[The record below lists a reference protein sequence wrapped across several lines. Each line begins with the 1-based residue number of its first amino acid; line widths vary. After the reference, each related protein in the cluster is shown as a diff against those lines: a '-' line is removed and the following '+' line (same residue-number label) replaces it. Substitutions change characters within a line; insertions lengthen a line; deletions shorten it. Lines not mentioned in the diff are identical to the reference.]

1 MGISQVSSNNYGP
14 PIRTEA
20 PAPRVKPA
28 PINIPLQTTGSGNG
42 SVDSAALR
50 VATDKINRTM
60 QGLGNNLEFTVDSE
74 TSMNI
79 VRVVDKETNQTIRQ
93 FPSEEAVAIA
103 KTLDKLQGLL
113 IRAKA

>member
-1 MGISQVSSNNYGP
+1 MEISKAGNVNFSPSVP
-14 PIRTEA
+14 AEA
-20 PAPRVKPA
+20 TAVRAKAAAIDSPVK
-28 PINIPLQTTGSGNG
+28 TVGSGKG

-50 VATDKINRTM
+50 DATDKINLTM
-60 QGLGNNLEFTVDSE
+60 QSLGNNLEFTVDSE
-74 TSMNI
+74 ISVNI
-79 VRVVDKETNQTIRQ
+79 VKVVDKETNKTIRQ